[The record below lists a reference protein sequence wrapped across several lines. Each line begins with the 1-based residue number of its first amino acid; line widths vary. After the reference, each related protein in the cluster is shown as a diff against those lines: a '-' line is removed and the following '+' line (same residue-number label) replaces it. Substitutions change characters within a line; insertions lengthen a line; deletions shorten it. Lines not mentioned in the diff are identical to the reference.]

1 MIKGK
6 TREKLKKITVWIL
19 LLVMGIN
26 IFGGSISSVKATG
39 NDNTGAQNDINEDE
53 SDTTNNDSNE
63 EKSENNDNNNGEQS
77 SDGNETQETQKRMP
91 GENVAWKDFS
101 IEGGVINNSF
111 SNEEALRLTEDLSVN
126 DNMEIINPVWLDGH
140 VFTIE
145 GDLIINSSI
154 YVDGILIVKGNVT
167 WSSGDIFYMGGEII
181 CNGNYQVISSY
192 ECHFEMKDEE
202 DYMYI
207 GGDFSIGMSSGVVSN
222 ITSGVINLAGDFKQD
237 ISDDIYTINMGSG
250 CFKMEGESKLLLSGN
265 DMQRLFIYNDKIFF
279 NTIEVNTEGL
289 NIDASGNI
297 DYGDRCIVFSG
308 KANYNTYI
316 S

>member
-140 VFTIE
+140 VFTI
-145 GDLIINSSI
+145 GHYWQYL
-154 YVDGILIVKGNVT
+154 
-167 WSSGDIFYMGGEII
+167 
-181 CNGNYQVISSY
+181 
-192 ECHFEMKDEE
+192 
-202 DYMYI
+202 
-207 GGDFSIGMSSGVVSN
+207 
-222 ITSGVINLAGDFKQD
+222 
-237 ISDDIYTINMGSG
+237 
-250 CFKMEGESKLLLSGN
+250 
-265 DMQRLFIYNDKIFF
+265 
-279 NTIEVNTEGL
+279 
-289 NIDASGNI
+289 
-297 DYGDRCIVFSG
+297 
-308 KANYNTYI
+308 
-316 S
+316 